1 MNITFE
7 PLPMSGNESA
17 DREIKSVNRLMDAQS
32 RALSGIGIDDKDIDS
47 ALEGRFGS
55 AVKEMLE
62 SLLPSMKVFED
73 ELDDIREI
81 IENLTT
87 GTRENREMAERV
99 HKADENF
106 RDLTARLLQIR
117 EILEGRSEERRVG
130 E

>member
-1 MNITFE
+1 MNVTFE

-17 DREIKSVNRLMDAQS
+17 DREIKSVNRLMDAQT
-32 RALSGIGIDDKDIDS
+32 RALSGIGLDDNEIDS
-47 ALEGRFGS
+47 AREGRYGS
-55 AVKEMLE
+55 AVQEMLE

-87 GTRENREMAERV
+87 GTRENREIAERG

-106 RDLTARLLQIR
+106 RDLTGRLLQIR
-117 EILEGRSEERRVG
+117 EILEG
-130 E
+130 